1 MLHFDDAPPRIDC
14 MTMFPNLRRLAAAL
28 LLGAAAAAH
37 AAGGAPVHLRLI
49 GINDFH
55 GNLEPANLSLTLSES
70 QDGKA
75 WRVSAGGAPALAGLV
90 HELRAG
96 SEHSLFLSAGD
107 LVGASPLPSTLFRH
121 ESTIDVMNAMGL
133 DVNAIGNHEFD
144 AGRAELDRLA
154 HGGCAAPGGPAVS
167 CAKGGYAGAKFPF
180 ISSNVLDAKGRPTLA
195 PFVIKRVGGVRVGIV
210 GAVTHLTPS
219 MVTASGVKGLTFVD
233 EADAVNRSARGLRAM
248 GVRTVIAVLHE
259 GGEIG
264 PSGHRGDWNDTR
276 CADAHGPIFDIAR
289 RLDPEVRVLFTGH
302 THQGYRC
309 EIDGRVIIQG
319 TSYGRGVS
327 VVDIAIDR
335 RTGRMLP
342 AQTHSY
348 NIPVLNA
355 EADAATREAV
365 AAMIPEPY
373 GQALRR
379 AHDDA
384 VIAAKVD
391 AYASQAAPIAQRP
404 VGRILESFTRAGS
417 ADSAAGRLV
426 ADAQLAATRDPARG
440 GAQVAFMNPGGIRS
454 DLECAGTPP
463 CTVTFGQAF
472 TMQPFGNTLTVMTLR
487 GEAIKRLLESQQR
500 KPGADPLFL
509 QPSSGLTYTWR
520 SDAPAGEHV
529 ADLRLD
535 GAPVDP
541 ATEYRVTVNSFLAE
555 GGDGFGVLREGTQ
568 RAGGA
573 PDIDALVDYLSGLP
587 PRAPEAS
594 PRIVKTP

>member
-1 MLHFDDAPPRIDC
+1 

-28 LLGAAAAAH
+28 LLGATAAAH
-37 AAGGAPVHLRLI
+37 AAGAAPVHLRLI

-55 GNLEPANLSLTLSES
+55 GNLEPANLSLTLAEP
-70 QDGKA
+70 QDGKP

-96 SEHSLFLSAGD
+96 AEHSLFLSAGD

-121 ESTIDVMNAMGL
+121 ESTMAVMNAMGL
-133 DVNAIGNHEFD
+133 DVNAVGNHEFD

-154 HGGCAAPGGPAVS
+154 HGGCAAPEGAAVS
-167 CAKGGYAGAKFPF
+167 CASGRYAGAKFPF
-180 ISSNVLDAKGRPTLA
+180 ISSNVLDAKGRPMLA
-195 PFVIKRVGGVRVGIV
+195 PFVVKRVGGVRVGIV
-210 GAVTHLTPS
+210 GAVTHSTPS
-219 MVTASGVKGLTFVD
+219 MVTASGVNGLTFAD
-233 EADAVNRSARGLRAM
+233 EADAVNRSARRLRAM

-309 EIDGRVIIQG
+309 EMDGRVIIQG

-355 EADAATREAV
+355 KADAATRGAV
-365 AAMIPEPY
+365 AATIPEPY
-373 GQALRR
+373 AQALRR
-379 AHDDA
+379 ARDDA
-384 VIAAKVD
+384 AIAAKVD
-391 AYASQAAPIAQRP
+391 AYAGQAAPIAQRP
-404 VGRILESFTRAGS
+404 VGRITASFTRAGS
-417 ADSAAGRLV
+417 PDTAAGRLI

-487 GEAIKRLLESQQR
+487 GEAIRRLLESQQR

-520 SDAPAGEHV
+520 TDGAAGEHV

-541 ATEYRVTVNSFLAE
+541 AAEYRVTVNSFLAE
-555 GGDGFGVLREGTQ
+555 GGDGFAVLREGTQ
-568 RAGGA
+568 RAGGS
-573 PDIDALVDYLSGLP
+573 PDIDALVDYLSGP
-587 PRAPEAS
+587 QPRAPEAS
-594 PRIVKTP
+594 ARIVKTP